1 MSKFDDIINQK
12 KGQLNEI
19 AGGTTN
25 VQQVAQGQQPAQQ
38 PAQQTQQGQQP
49 AQQPAQQTQQADP
62 AQTLAQAFQ
71 AMKFTDP
78 ATATQIFNN
87 AMKTVGNA
95 PGIKEYF
102 TSLAFDPKQ
111 GFMNTTQSSAAP
123 QQGASTQAP
132 GTTPLK

>member
-1 MSKFDDIINQK
+1 MSKFDDIIKQK

-19 AGGTTN
+19 AGGTAN
-25 VQQVAQGQQPAQQ
+25 VQQLVQQGQQQAQQ
-38 PAQQTQQGQQP
+38 QPQQQPQQQTQQP
-49 AQQPAQQTQQADP
+49 DPTQA
-62 AQTLAQAFQ
+62 LAQAFQ

-78 ATATQIFNN
+78 NTATQIMNN
-87 AMKTVGNA
+87 ALKTAGNA

-111 GFMNTTQSSAAP
+111 GFMVTQQKGAAP
-123 QQGASTQAP
+123 QQQGAAQQAP